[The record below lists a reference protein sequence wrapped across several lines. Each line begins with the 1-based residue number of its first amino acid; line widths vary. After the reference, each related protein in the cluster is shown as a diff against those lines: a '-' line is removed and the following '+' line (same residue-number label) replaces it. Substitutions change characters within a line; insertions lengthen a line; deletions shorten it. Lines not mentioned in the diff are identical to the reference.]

1 MEFETNG
8 ITIVKRIDELLKKQ
22 GITRVQL
29 APKVGISP
37 ATISAWYTRGT
48 VPAADVAIRIATYL
62 GISVEWL
69 ITGHDPEGLTEEDRN
84 LLNMYHLLD
93 GRDREDVLGIMEGKL
108 SRSMSRQGEGT
119 ASSEH
124 AG

>member
-1 MEFETNG
+1 MGNEICGKAIVERLNQLGELKEYTLYCG
-8 ITIVKRIDELLKKQ
+8 IPSSTISNWKTRNSSPKISDIVK
-22 GITRVQL
+22 
-29 APKVGISP
+29 
-37 ATISAWYTRGT
+37 
-48 VPAADVAIRIATYL
+48 VAQYKNVSI
-62 GISVEWL
+62 EWL